1 MKQVL
6 FGMLLCLPF
15 TACNDDV
22 EEQSILPTMH
32 PIELNATEKEMAAQ
46 QGDFASTL
54 SLELYRQL
62 GERTDNW
69 LVSPFSLQ
77 CALGML
83 SNGANGETHDE
94 ILYTLGLS
102 QYSQEEVNAYF
113 KKLIEGLHTVNS
125 AITVKTSNSVW
136 GNARVP
142 LKEDFQK
149 MNIENYS
156 AMVSQ
161 LDFSDP
167 SAVDQI
173 NAWCNQTTEGL
184 IPSILDEVN
193 PTATVYLLN
202 SLYFKAR
209 WESEFVPEKTQE
221 GYFNTSSGKV
231 VKADFMQTQRM
242 AAYVENEWFTSTS
255 LSYQNDSYV
264 MRLILPQPE
273 ISIDQVLQALSES
286 DENLWKNT
294 ILADINL
301 KMPRFT
307 LENKMDLTPTLQ
319 ALGMKKAFSGGADF
333 SSMSDVATYISLV
346 QQATRLKV
354 DEEGSEG
361 AAVTVIEGYLSDLMR
376 PLPEE
381 EVDFFLDRPFLFQ
394 IIESS
399 TGTVLFMGQVGLP
412 ANGIS

>member
-1 MKQVL
+1 MKQIL

-15 TACNDDV
+15 LSCNDGV
-22 EEQSILPTMH
+22 EEQAISPTLQ
-32 PIELNATEKEMAAQ
+32 PIELNANEKEMAAR

-54 SLELYRQL
+54 SLELCRQL
-62 GERTDNW
+62 GGEKTDNW

-83 SNGANGETHDE
+83 SNGAAEETHDE
-94 ILYTLGLS
+94 ILYALGLS

-125 AITVKTSNSVW
+125 AITVKTANSVW
-136 GNARVP
+136 GNAGVP

-184 IPSILDEVN
+184 IPSILEEVN

-209 WESEFVPEKTQE
+209 WESEFAPEKTQE
-221 GYFNTSSGKV
+221 GDFTTSSGKV
-231 VKADFMQTQRM
+231 IKAHFMQTQRM

-255 LSYQNDSYV
+255 LSYLNDSYV

-294 ILADINL
+294 ILAEINL

-361 AAVTVIEGYLSDLMR
+361 AAVTVIGGETSPGM
-376 PLPEE
+376 PEE
-381 EVDFFLDRPFLFQ
+381 KVDFFLDRPFLFQ
-394 IIESS
+394 ILEPA
-399 TGTVLFMGQVGLP
+399 TGTVLFMGQVGTP
-412 ANGIS
+412 A

>member
-1 MKQVL
+1 MKQFL
-6 FGMLLCLPF
+6 LLSMLLCLPF

-22 EEQSILPTMH
+22 EEQSILPTMQS
-32 PIELNATEKEMAAQ
+32 IELNATEKEMAAQ

-54 SLELYRQL
+54 SLELCRQL
-62 GERTDNW
+62 GDEKMDNW

-83 SNGANGETHDE
+83 SNGANGETREE
-94 ILYTLGLS
+94 ILYALGLS

-125 AITVKTSNSVW
+125 AITVKTANSVW
-136 GNARVP
+136 GNAEVP
-142 LKEDFQK
+142 LKDDFQK

-184 IPSILDEVN
+184 IPSILEEVN

-209 WESEFVPEKTQE
+209 WESEFAPEKTQE

-307 LENKMDLTPTLQ
+307 LENKMDLIPALQ
-319 ALGMKKAFSGGADF
+319 ALGMKKAFTNEADF
-333 SSMSDVATYISLV
+333 SSMSDIATYISLV

-361 AAVTVIEGYLSDLMR
+361 AAVTVIEGDLMS

-381 EVDFFLDRPFLFQ
+381 KVDFFLDRPFLFQ
-394 IIESS
+394 ILEPA
-399 TGTVLFMGQVGLP
+399 TGTVLFMGQVGSP
-412 ANGIS
+412 A

>member
-1 MKQVL
+1 MKQFL
-6 FGMLLCLPF
+6 LLSMLLCLPF

-22 EEQSILPTMH
+22 EEQSILPTMQ

-54 SLELYRQL
+54 SLELYRKL
-62 GERTDNW
+62 GEKTDNW

-83 SNGANGETHDE
+83 SNGANGETREE
-94 ILYTLGLS
+94 ILYALGLS

-125 AITVKTSNSVW
+125 AITVKTANSVW
-136 GNARVP
+136 GNAGVP

-209 WESEFVPEKTQE
+209 WESEFAPEKTQE
-221 GYFNTSSGKV
+221 GDFNTYSGKV
-231 VKADFMQTQRM
+231 LKADFMQTQRM

-301 KMPRFT
+301 KMPRFA
-307 LENKMDLTPTLQ
+307 LENKLDLVSTLQ
-319 ALGMKKAFSGGADF
+319 ALGMEKVFTNEADF
-333 SSMSDVATYISLV
+333 SSMSDISTYISLV

-354 DEEGSEG
+354 DEDGSEG

-412 ANGIS
+412 A

>member
-1 MKQVL
+1 MKQFL
-6 FGMLLCLPF
+6 LLSMLLCLPF

-22 EEQSILPTMH
+22 EEQSILPTMQ
-32 PIELNATEKEMAAQ
+32 PIELNATEKEMADQ

-83 SNGANGETHDE
+83 SNGANGETHNE
-94 ILYTLGLS
+94 ILHTLGLS

-125 AITVKTSNSVW
+125 AITVKTANSVW
-136 GNARVP
+136 GNAGVP
-142 LKEDFQK
+142 LKEDFLK

-184 IPSILDEVN
+184 IPSILEEVN

-209 WESEFVPEKTQE
+209 WESEFAPEKTQE
-221 GYFNTSSGKV
+221 GDFNTSSGKV

-301 KMPRFT
+301 KMPRFA
-307 LENKMDLTPTLQ
+307 LENKLDLVSTLQ
-319 ALGMKKAFSGGADF
+319 ALGMKKAFTNEADF
-333 SSMSDVATYISLV
+333 SSMSDIATYISLV

-361 AAVTVIEGYLSDLMR
+361 AAVTVIEGDLMS

-381 EVDFFLDRPFLFQ
+381 KVDFFLDRPFLFQ

-399 TGTVLFMGQVGLP
+399 TGTVLFMGQVGSP
-412 ANGIS
+412 V

>member
-1 MKQVL
+1 
-6 FGMLLCLPF
+6 MLLCLPF

-22 EEQSILPTMH
+22 EEQAISPTMQ
-32 PIELNATEKEMAAQ
+32 PLELNATEKEMAAQ

-54 SLELYRQL
+54 SFGLYRQL
-62 GERTDNW
+62 GGKTDNW

-83 SNGANGETHDE
+83 SNGAAEDTRDE
-94 ILYTLGLS
+94 ILHTLGLS

-125 AITVKTSNSVW
+125 AITVKTANSVW
-136 GNARVP
+136 GNAGVP

-149 MNIENYS
+149 TNIENY
-156 AMVSQ
+156 AATVSQ

-167 SAVDQI
+167 SAVDKI

-184 IPSILDEVN
+184 IPAILDEVN

-209 WESEFVPEKTQE
+209 WESEFSPEKTQE
-221 GYFNTSSGKV
+221 GNFTTSSGKV
-231 VKADFMQTQRM
+231 IKAHFMQAKRM
-242 AAYVENEWFTSTS
+242 AAYVKNEWFTSTS

-273 ISIDQVLQALSES
+273 ISIDQVLQALSDS

-307 LENKMDLTPTLQ
+307 LENKMDLIPALQ
-319 ALGMKKAFSGGADF
+319 ALGMEKVFTNEADF
-333 SSMSDVATYISLV
+333 SSMSDISTYISLV

-361 AAVTVIEGYLSDLMR
+361 AAVTVIEGDLMSL
-376 PLPEE
+376 LPEE
-381 EVDFFLDRPFLFQ
+381 KVDFFLDRPFLFQ
-394 IIESS
+394 ILESS
-399 TGTVLFMGQVGLP
+399 TGTVLFMGQVGSP
-412 ANGIS
+412 A

>member
-22 EEQSILPTMH
+22 EEQSILPTMQ

-54 SLELYRQL
+54 SLELCRQL
-62 GERTDNW
+62 GGEKTDNW

-102 QYSQEEVNAYF
+102 QYSQEEVNVYF

-136 GNARVP
+136 GNAGVP
-142 LKEDFQK
+142 LKDDFQK
-149 MNIENYS
+149 MNIENYF

-209 WESEFVPEKTQE
+209 WESEFAPEKTQE
-221 GYFNTSSGKV
+221 GDFNTSSGKV

-301 KMPRFT
+301 KMPRFA
-307 LENKMDLTPTLQ
+307 LENKLDLVSTLQ
-319 ALGMKKAFSGGADF
+319 ALGMEKVFTNEADF
-333 SSMSDVATYISLV
+333 SSMSDISTYISLV

-354 DEEGSEG
+354 DEDGSEG

-394 IIESS
+394 ILEPA

-412 ANGIS
+412 A

>member
-15 TACNDDV
+15 LSCNDDV
-22 EEQSILPTMH
+22 EEQSILPTMQ
-32 PIELNATEKEMAAQ
+32 PIDLNATEKEMAAQ

-54 SLELYRQL
+54 SLVLYRQL
-62 GERTDNW
+62 GEKTDNW

-83 SNGANGETHDE
+83 SNGAAEETHDE
-94 ILYTLGLS
+94 ILYALGLS

-125 AITVKTSNSVW
+125 AITVKTANSVW
-136 GNARVP
+136 GNAGVP

-209 WESEFVPEKTQE
+209 WESEFAPEKTQE
-221 GYFNTSSGKV
+221 GDFSALSGKM

-286 DENLWKNT
+286 DGNLWKNVV
-294 ILADINL
+294 LADINL

-307 LENKMDLTPTLQ
+307 LENKMDLIPVLQ
-319 ALGMKKAFSGGADF
+319 ALGMKKAFTNEADF
-333 SSMSDVATYISLV
+333 SSMSDIPTYISLV

-361 AAVTVIEGYLSDLMR
+361 AAVTVIEGDLMS

-381 EVDFFLDRPFLFQ
+381 KVDFFLDRPFLFQ
-394 IIESS
+394 ILEPA
-399 TGTVLFMGQVGLP
+399 TGTVLFMGQVGSP
-412 ANGIS
+412 A

>member
-1 MKQVL
+1 MKQKL
-6 FGMLLCLPF
+6 LLGMLLCLPF
-15 TACNDDV
+15 VACNDDV
-22 EEQSILPTMH
+22 EDPASPTLQ
-32 PIELNATEKEMAAQ
+32 PIELNANEKEMAAR

-54 SLELYRQL
+54 SLELCRQL
-62 GERTDNW
+62 GGEKTDNW

-83 SNGANGETHDE
+83 SNGASGETHNE
-94 ILYTLGLS
+94 ILHTLSLS

-125 AITVKTSNSVW
+125 AITVKTANSVW
-136 GNARVP
+136 GNAGVP

-149 MNIENYS
+149 TNIENY
-156 AMVSQ
+156 AATVSQ

-167 SAVDQI
+167 SAVDKI

-184 IPSILDEVN
+184 IPAILDEVN

-209 WESEFVPEKTQE
+209 WESEFAPEKTQE
-221 GYFNTSSGKV
+221 GDFTTSSGKV
-231 VKADFMQTQRM
+231 IKAHFMQTQRM

-255 LSYQNDSYV
+255 LSYLNDSYV

-294 ILADINL
+294 ILAEINL

-361 AAVTVIEGYLSDLMR
+361 AAVTVIGGETSPGM
-376 PLPEE
+376 PEE
-381 EVDFFLDRPFLFQ
+381 KVDFFLDRPFLFQ
-394 IIESS
+394 ILEPA
-399 TGTVLFMGQVGLP
+399 TGTVLFMGQVGTP
-412 ANGIS
+412 A

>member
-15 TACNDDV
+15 LSCNDDV
-22 EEQSILPTMH
+22 EEQAISPTMQ
-32 PIELNATEKEMAAQ
+32 PIDLNATEKEMAAQ

-54 SLELYRQL
+54 SLVLYRQL

-83 SNGANGETHDE
+83 SNGASGETHNE
-94 ILYTLGLS
+94 ILHTLSLS

-125 AITVKTSNSVW
+125 AITVKTANSVW
-136 GNARVP
+136 GNAGVP

-173 NAWCNQTTEGL
+173 NAWCNQT
-184 IPSILDEVN
+184 
-193 PTATVYLLN
+193 LN

-209 WESEFVPEKTQE
+209 WESEFAPEKTQE
-221 GYFNTSSGKV
+221 GDFSALSGKM

-242 AAYVENEWFTSTS
+242 AAYVENERFTSTS
-255 LSYQNDSYV
+255 LSYQNGSYV
-264 MRLILPQPE
+264 MRLILPQPK
-273 ISIDQVLQALSES
+273 IGIDQVLQALSES
-286 DENLWKNT
+286 DGNLWKNVV
-294 ILADINL
+294 LADINL

-307 LENKMDLTPTLQ
+307 LENKMNLIPALQ
-319 ALGMKKAFSGGADF
+319 ALGMKKAFTNEADF
-333 SSMSDVATYISLV
+333 SSMSDIATYISLV

-361 AAVTVIEGYLSDLMR
+361 AAVTVIEGDLMS

-381 EVDFFLDRPFLFQ
+381 KVDFFLDRPFLFQ
-394 IIESS
+394 ILEPA
-399 TGTVLFMGQVGLP
+399 TGTVLFMGQVGSP
-412 ANGIS
+412 T

>member
-1 MKQVL
+1 
-6 FGMLLCLPF
+6 
-15 TACNDDV
+15 
-22 EEQSILPTMH
+22 
-32 PIELNATEKEMAAQ
+32 
-46 QGDFASTL
+46 
-54 SLELYRQL
+54 
-62 GERTDNW
+62 
-69 LVSPFSLQ
+69 
-77 CALGML
+77 ML
-83 SNGANGETHDE
+83 SNGASGETHNE
-94 ILYTLGLS
+94 ILHTLGWS

-113 KKLIEGLHTVNS
+113 KKLIEGLSTV
-125 AITVKTSNSVW
+125 
-136 GNARVP
+136 
-142 LKEDFQK
+142 KEDFQK

-209 WESEFVPEKTQE
+209 WKSEFALEKTQE
-221 GYFNTSSGKV
+221 GDFNTSSGKV

-286 DENLWKNT
+286 DGNLWKNVV
-294 ILADINL
+294 LADINL

-307 LENKMDLTPTLQ
+307 LENKMNLIPALQ
-319 ALGMKKAFSGGADF
+319 ALGMKKAFTNEADF
-333 SSMSDVATYISLV
+333 SSMSDIATYISLV

-361 AAVTVIEGYLSDLMR
+361 AAVTVIGGDLMS

-381 EVDFFLDRPFLFQ
+381 KVDFFLDRPFLFQ
-394 IIESS
+394 ILEPA
-399 TGTVLFMGQVGLP
+399 TGTVLFMGQVGSP
-412 ANGIS
+412 T

>member
-15 TACNDDV
+15 LSCNDDV
-22 EEQSILPTMH
+22 EEQSISPTMQ
-32 PIELNATEKEMAAQ
+32 PIDLNATEKEMAAQ

-54 SLELYRQL
+54 SLVLYRQL

-83 SNGANGETHDE
+83 SNGAAEETHDE
-94 ILYTLGLS
+94 ILYALGLS

-125 AITVKTSNSVW
+125 AITVKTANSVW
-136 GNARVP
+136 GNAGVP

-184 IPSILDEVN
+184 IPSILEEVN

-209 WESEFVPEKTQE
+209 WESEFAPEKTQE
-221 GYFNTSSGKV
+221 GDFTTSSGKV
-231 VKADFMQTQRM
+231 IKAHFMQTQRM

-255 LSYQNDSYV
+255 LSYLNDSYV

-294 ILADINL
+294 ILAEINL

-361 AAVTVIEGYLSDLMR
+361 AAVTVIGGETSPGM
-376 PLPEE
+376 PEE
-381 EVDFFLDRPFLFQ
+381 KVDFFLDRPFLFQ
-394 IIESS
+394 ILEPA
-399 TGTVLFMGQVGLP
+399 TGTVLFMGQVGTP
-412 ANGIS
+412 A

>member
-22 EEQSILPTMH
+22 EEQSILPTMQ

-54 SLELYRQL
+54 SLELCRQL
-62 GERTDNW
+62 GGEKMDNW

-77 CALGML
+77 YALGML
-83 SNGANGETHDE
+83 SNGANRETREE
-94 ILYTLGLS
+94 ILHALGLS

-125 AITVKTSNSVW
+125 AITVKTANSVW
-136 GNARVP
+136 GNAGVP

-184 IPSILDEVN
+184 IPSILEEVN

-209 WESEFVPEKTQE
+209 WESEFAPEKTQE

-286 DENLWKNT
+286 DGNLWKNV

-307 LENKMDLTPTLQ
+307 LENKMDLIPALQ
-319 ALGMKKAFSGGADF
+319 ALGMKKAFTNEADF
-333 SSMSDVATYISLV
+333 SSMSDIATYISLV

-361 AAVTVIEGYLSDLMR
+361 AAVTVIEGDLMS

-381 EVDFFLDRPFLFQ
+381 KVDFFLDRPFLFQ

-412 ANGIS
+412 A

>member
-15 TACNDDV
+15 LSCNDDV
-22 EEQSILPTMH
+22 EEQSISPTMQ
-32 PIELNATEKEMAAQ
+32 PIDLNATEKEMAAQ

-54 SLELYRQL
+54 SLVLYRQL

-83 SNGANGETHDE
+83 SNGASGETHNE
-94 ILYTLGLS
+94 ILHTLSLS

-125 AITVKTSNSVW
+125 AITVKTANSVW
-136 GNARVP
+136 GNAGVP

-184 IPSILDEVN
+184 IPSILEEVN

-209 WESEFVPEKTQE
+209 WESEFAPEKTQE
-221 GYFNTSSGKV
+221 GDFTTSSGKV
-231 VKADFMQTQRM
+231 IKAHFMQTQRM

-255 LSYQNDSYV
+255 LSYLNDSYV

-294 ILADINL
+294 ILAEINL

-361 AAVTVIEGYLSDLMR
+361 AAVTVIGGETSPGM
-376 PLPEE
+376 PEE
-381 EVDFFLDRPFLFQ
+381 KVDFFLDRPFLFQ
-394 IIESS
+394 ILEPA
-399 TGTVLFMGQVGLP
+399 TGTVLFMGQVGTP
-412 ANGIS
+412 A

>member
-22 EEQSILPTMH
+22 EEQSILPTMQ

-83 SNGANGETHDE
+83 SNGANGETREE
-94 ILYTLGLS
+94 ILYALGLS
-102 QYSQEEVNAYF
+102 QYSQEEVNVYF

-125 AITVKTSNSVW
+125 AITVKTANSVW
-136 GNARVP
+136 GNAGVP
-142 LKEDFQK
+142 LKDDFQK

-209 WESEFVPEKTQE
+209 WESEFAPEKTQE
-221 GYFNTSSGKV
+221 GDFNTSSGKV

-273 ISIDQVLQALSES
+273 IGIDQVLQALSES

-381 EVDFFLDRPFLFQ
+381 EVDFFLDRTFLFQ

-412 ANGIS
+412 A

>member
-15 TACNDDV
+15 LSCNDDV
-22 EEQSILPTMH
+22 EEQSILPTMQ

-54 SLELYRQL
+54 SLELYRKL
-62 GERTDNW
+62 GEKTDNW

-83 SNGANGETHDE
+83 SNGAAEETHDE
-94 ILYTLGLS
+94 ILYALGLS

-125 AITVKTSNSVW
+125 AITVKTANSVW
-136 GNARVP
+136 GNAGVP

-184 IPSILDEVN
+184 IPSILEEVN

-209 WESEFVPEKTQE
+209 WKSEFALEKTQE
-221 GYFNTSSGKV
+221 GDFNTSSGKV

-286 DENLWKNT
+286 DGNLWKNVV
-294 ILADINL
+294 LADINL

-307 LENKMDLTPTLQ
+307 LENKMNLIPALQ
-319 ALGMKKAFSGGADF
+319 ALGMKKAFTNEADF
-333 SSMSDVATYISLV
+333 SSMSDIATYISLV

-361 AAVTVIEGYLSDLMR
+361 AAVTVIGGDLMS

-381 EVDFFLDRPFLFQ
+381 KVDFFLDRPFLIQ
-394 IIESS
+394 IIEPA
-399 TGTVLFMGQVGLP
+399 TGTVLFMGQVGSP
-412 ANGIS
+412 T

>member
-1 MKQVL
+1 MKQKL
-6 FGMLLCLPF
+6 LLGMLLCLPF
-15 TACNDDV
+15 LSCNDDV
-22 EEQSILPTMH
+22 EEQSILPTMQ

-54 SLELYRQL
+54 SLVLYRQL

-83 SNGANGETHDE
+83 SNGASGETHNE
-94 ILYTLGLS
+94 ILHTLSLS

-125 AITVKTSNSVW
+125 AITVKTANSVW
-136 GNARVP
+136 GNAGVP

-184 IPSILDEVN
+184 IPSILEEVN

-209 WESEFVPEKTQE
+209 WESEFAPEKTQE
-221 GYFNTSSGKV
+221 GDFTTSSGKV
-231 VKADFMQTQRM
+231 IKAHFMQTQRM

-255 LSYQNDSYV
+255 LSYLNDSYV

-294 ILADINL
+294 ILAEINL

-361 AAVTVIEGYLSDLMR
+361 AAVTVIGGETSPGM
-376 PLPEE
+376 PEE
-381 EVDFFLDRPFLFQ
+381 KVDFFLDRPFLFQ
-394 IIESS
+394 ILEPA
-399 TGTVLFMGQVGLP
+399 TGTVLFMGQVGTP
-412 ANGIS
+412 A

>member
-15 TACNDDV
+15 LSCNDDV
-22 EEQSILPTMH
+22 EEQSISPTMQ
-32 PIELNATEKEMAAQ
+32 PIDLNATEKEMAAQ

-54 SLELYRQL
+54 SLVLYRQL

-83 SNGANGETHDE
+83 SNGAAEETHDE

-102 QYSQEEVNAYF
+102 QYSQEEVNTYF
-113 KKLIEGLHTVNS
+113 KKLIEGLSTVNS
-125 AITVKTSNSVW
+125 AITVKTANSVW
-136 GNARVP
+136 GNAGIT

-209 WESEFVPEKTQE
+209 WESEFSPEKTQE
-221 GYFNTSSGKV
+221 GDFTTSSGKV
-231 VKADFMQTQRM
+231 IKAHFMQTQRM

-255 LSYQNDSYV
+255 LSYLNDSYV

-294 ILADINL
+294 ILAEINL

-361 AAVTVIEGYLSDLMR
+361 AAVTVIGGETSPGM
-376 PLPEE
+376 PEE
-381 EVDFFLDRPFLFQ
+381 KVDFFLDRPFLFQ
-394 IIESS
+394 ILEPA
-399 TGTVLFMGQVGLP
+399 TGTVLFMGQVGTP
-412 ANGIS
+412 A

>member
-1 MKQVL
+1 MKQKL
-6 FGMLLCLPF
+6 LLGMLLCLPF
-15 TACNDDV
+15 VACNDDV
-22 EEQSILPTMH
+22 EDPASPTLQ
-32 PIELNATEKEMAAQ
+32 PIELNANEKEMAAR

-54 SLELYRQL
+54 SLELCRQL
-62 GERTDNW
+62 GGEKTDNW

-83 SNGANGETHDE
+83 SNGAAEETHDE
-94 ILYTLGLS
+94 ILYALGLS

-113 KKLIEGLHTVNS
+113 RKLIEGLHTVNS
-125 AITVKTSNSVW
+125 AITVKTANSVW
-136 GNARVP
+136 GNAGVP

-184 IPSILDEVN
+184 IPSILEEVN

-209 WESEFVPEKTQE
+209 WESEFAPEKTQE
-221 GYFNTSSGKV
+221 GDFTTSSGKV
-231 VKADFMQTQRM
+231 IKAHFMQTQRM

-255 LSYQNDSYV
+255 LSYLNDSYV

-294 ILADINL
+294 ILAEINL

-361 AAVTVIEGYLSDLMR
+361 AAVTVIGGETSPGM
-376 PLPEE
+376 PEE
-381 EVDFFLDRPFLFQ
+381 KVDFFLDRPFLFQ
-394 IIESS
+394 ILEPA
-399 TGTVLFMGQVGLP
+399 TGTVLFMGQVGTP
-412 ANGIS
+412 A

>member
-15 TACNDDV
+15 LSCNDDV
-22 EEQSILPTMH
+22 EEQSILPTMQ
-32 PIELNATEKEMAAQ
+32 PIELNVTEKEMAAQ
-46 QGDFASTL
+46 QGNFASTL
-54 SLELYRQL
+54 SLELCRQL
-62 GERTDNW
+62 GDEKMDNW

-136 GNARVP
+136 GNAGVP

-184 IPSILDEVN
+184 IPSILEEVN

-209 WESEFVPEKTQE
+209 WESEFAPEKTQE

-231 VKADFMQTQRM
+231 VKAHFMQTQRM

-307 LENKMDLTPTLQ
+307 LENKLDLVSTLQ
-319 ALGMKKAFSGGADF
+319 ALGMNKAFTNEADF

-394 IIESS
+394 IMESS
-399 TGTVLFMGQVGLP
+399 TGTVLFMGQVGSP
-412 ANGIS
+412 A

>member
-22 EEQSILPTMH
+22 EEQSILPTMQ

-54 SLELYRQL
+54 SLELCRQL
-62 GERTDNW
+62 GGEKTDNW

-83 SNGANGETHDE
+83 LNGANGETHDE

-102 QYSQEEVNAYF
+102 QYSQEEVNVYF

-136 GNARVP
+136 GNAGVP
-142 LKEDFQK
+142 LKDDFQK
-149 MNIENYS
+149 MNIENYF

-184 IPSILDEVN
+184 IPSILEEVN

-209 WESEFVPEKTQE
+209 WESEFAPEKTQE
-221 GYFNTSSGKV
+221 GDFNTSSGKV

-301 KMPRFT
+301 KMPRFA

-346 QQATRLKV
+346 QHATRLKV
-354 DEEGSEG
+354 DEDGSEG

-412 ANGIS
+412 A

>member
-1 MKQVL
+1 MKQFL
-6 FGMLLCLPF
+6 LLSMLLCLPF

-22 EEQSILPTMH
+22 EEQSILPTMQS
-32 PIELNATEKEMAAQ
+32 IELNATEKEMAAQ

-83 SNGANGETHDE
+83 SNGAKGETREE

-142 LKEDFQK
+142 LKDDFQK

-209 WESEFVPEKTQE
+209 WESEFAPEKTQE
-221 GYFNTSSGKV
+221 GDFNTSSGKV
-231 VKADFMQTQRM
+231 VKAHFMQTQRM

-255 LSYQNDSYV
+255 LSYQNDSYA

-376 PLPEE
+376 PLLEE

-394 IIESS
+394 IMESS
-399 TGTVLFMGQVGLP
+399 TGTVLFMGQVGSP
-412 ANGIS
+412 V

>member
-15 TACNDDV
+15 LSCNDDV
-22 EEQSILPTMH
+22 EEQSILPTMQ

-54 SLELYRQL
+54 SLELCRQL
-62 GERTDNW
+62 GGEKTDNW

-83 SNGANGETHDE
+83 SNGAAEETHDE
-94 ILYTLGLS
+94 ILYALGLS

-125 AITVKTSNSVW
+125 AITVKTANSVW
-136 GNARVP
+136 GNAGVP

-184 IPSILDEVN
+184 IPSILEEVN

-209 WESEFVPEKTQE
+209 WKSEFAPEKTQE
-221 GYFNTSSGKV
+221 GDFSALSGKM

-255 LSYQNDSYV
+255 LSYQNGSYV

-294 ILADINL
+294 ILAEINL

-307 LENKMDLTPTLQ
+307 LENKMNLIPALQ
-319 ALGMKKAFSGGADF
+319 ALGMKKAFTNEADF
-333 SSMSDVATYISLV
+333 SSMSDIATYISLV

-361 AAVTVIEGYLSDLMR
+361 AAVTVIEGVMS

-381 EVDFFLDRPFLFQ
+381 KVDFFLDRPFLFQ
-394 IIESS
+394 ILEPA
-399 TGTVLFMGQVGLP
+399 TGTVLFMGQVGSP
-412 ANGIS
+412 T

>member
-15 TACNDDV
+15 IACNDDV

-54 SLELYRQL
+54 SLELCRQL
-62 GERTDNW
+62 GGEKTDNW

-113 KKLIEGLHTVNS
+113 KKLIEGLYTVNS

-136 GNARVP
+136 GNAEVP

-209 WESEFVPEKTQE
+209 WESEFAPEKTQE

-255 LSYQNDSYV
+255 LSYQNDSYA

-394 IIESS
+394 ILEPA
-399 TGTVLFMGQVGLP
+399 TGTVLFMGQVGSP
-412 ANGIS
+412 V

>member
-22 EEQSILPTMH
+22 EEQSILPTMQ

-54 SLELYRQL
+54 SLELCRQL
-62 GERTDNW
+62 GGEKTDNW

-83 SNGANGETHDE
+83 LNGANGETHDE
-94 ILYTLGLS
+94 ILYTLGLF
-102 QYSQEEVNAYF
+102 QYSQEEVNVYF

-136 GNARVP
+136 GNAGVP
-142 LKEDFQK
+142 LKDDFQK
-149 MNIENYS
+149 MNIENYF

-184 IPSILDEVN
+184 IPSILEEVN

-209 WESEFVPEKTQE
+209 WESEFAPEKTQE
-221 GYFNTSSGKV
+221 GDFNTSSGKV

-242 AAYVENEWFTSTS
+242 AVYVENEWFTSTS

-286 DENLWKNT
+286 DGNLWKNT

-301 KMPRFT
+301 KMPRFA
-307 LENKMDLTPTLQ
+307 LEDKLDLVSTLQ
-319 ALGMKKAFSGGADF
+319 ALGMKKAFTNGADF
-333 SSMSDVATYISLV
+333 SSMSDIATYISLV

-361 AAVTVIEGYLSDLMR
+361 AVVTVIEGDLMS

-412 ANGIS
+412 A

>member
-15 TACNDDV
+15 LSCTDDV
-22 EEQSILPTMH
+22 EEQSILPTMQ
-32 PIELNATEKEMAAQ
+32 PLELNATEKEMAAQ

-54 SLELYRQL
+54 SFGLYRQL
-62 GERTDNW
+62 GGKTDNW

-83 SNGANGETHDE
+83 SNGAAEDTRDE
-94 ILYTLGLS
+94 ILHTLGLS

-125 AITVKTSNSVW
+125 AITVKTANSVW
-136 GNARVP
+136 GNAGVP

-149 MNIENYS
+149 TNIENY
-156 AMVSQ
+156 AATVSQ

-184 IPSILDEVN
+184 IPAILDEVN
-193 PTATVYLLN
+193 PTAIVYLLN
-202 SLYFKAR
+202 SFYFKAR
-209 WESEFVPEKTQE
+209 WESEFSPEKTQE
-221 GYFNTSSGKV
+221 GNFTTSSGKV
-231 VKADFMQTQRM
+231 IKAHFMQAKRM
-242 AAYVENEWFTSTS
+242 AAYVKNEWFTSTS
-255 LSYQNDSYV
+255 LSYQNGSYV
-264 MRLILPQPE
+264 MRLILPQPG
-273 ISIDQVLQALSES
+273 IGIDQVLQALSEP
-286 DENLWKNT
+286 DGNLWKNVV
-294 ILADINL
+294 LADINL

-307 LENKMDLTPTLQ
+307 LENKMDLIPVLQ
-319 ALGMKKAFSGGADF
+319 ALGMKKAFTNEADF
-333 SSMSDVATYISLV
+333 SSMSDIPTYISLV

-361 AAVTVIEGYLSDLMR
+361 AAVTVIEGDLMS

-381 EVDFFLDRPFLFQ
+381 KVDFFLDRPFLFQ
-394 IIESS
+394 ILEPA
-399 TGTVLFMGQVGLP
+399 TGTVLFMGQVGSP
-412 ANGIS
+412 T

>member
-22 EEQSILPTMH
+22 EEQSILPTMQ

-54 SLELYRQL
+54 SLELCRQL
-62 GERTDNW
+62 GGEKTDNW

-83 SNGANGETHDE
+83 SNGASGETHNE
-94 ILYTLGLS
+94 ILHALGLS

-113 KKLIEGLHTVNS
+113 KKLIEGLHAVNS

-136 GNARVP
+136 GNAGVP

-193 PTATVYLLN
+193 PAATVYLLN

-209 WESEFVPEKTQE
+209 WESEFAPEKTQE
-221 GYFNTSSGKV
+221 GDFSTSSGKM

-242 AAYVENEWFTSTS
+242 AAYVKNEWFTSTS
-255 LSYQNDSYV
+255 LSYQNGSYV

-286 DENLWKNT
+286 DGNLRKNT

-307 LENKMDLTPTLQ
+307 LENKMDLIPALQ
-319 ALGMKKAFSGGADF
+319 ALGMKKAFTNEADF
-333 SSMSDVATYISLV
+333 SSMSDISTYISLV

-361 AAVTVIEGYLSDLMR
+361 AAVTVIEGELMS

-394 IIESS
+394 ILEPA
-399 TGTVLFMGQVGLP
+399 TGTVLFMGQVGSP
-412 ANGIS
+412 A

>member
-1 MKQVL
+1 MKQFL
-6 FGMLLCLPF
+6 LLSMLLCLPF

-22 EEQSILPTMH
+22 EEQSILPTKQ

-54 SLELYRQL
+54 SLELCRQL
-62 GERTDNW
+62 GGEKTDNW

-83 SNGANGETHDE
+83 SNGAAEETHDE

-125 AITVKTSNSVW
+125 AITVKTANSVW
-136 GNARVP
+136 GNAGVP
-142 LKEDFQK
+142 LKNDFQK

-209 WESEFVPEKTQE
+209 WESEFAPEKTQE
-221 GYFNTSSGKV
+221 GDFNTSSGKV

-361 AAVTVIEGYLSDLMR
+361 AVVTVIEGDLMS

-394 IIESS
+394 ILEPS
-399 TGTVLFMGQVGLP
+399 TGIVLFMGQVGSP
-412 ANGIS
+412 A

>member
-1 MKQVL
+1 MKQKL
-6 FGMLLCLPF
+6 LLGMLLCLPF
-15 TACNDDV
+15 VACNDDV
-22 EEQSILPTMH
+22 EDPASPTLQ
-32 PIELNATEKEMAAQ
+32 PIELNANEKEMAAR

-54 SLELYRQL
+54 SLELCRQL
-62 GERTDNW
+62 GGEKTDNW

-83 SNGANGETHDE
+83 SNGAAEETHDE
-94 ILYTLGLS
+94 ILYALGLS

-125 AITVKTSNSVW
+125 AITVKTANSVW
-136 GNARVP
+136 GNAGVP

-184 IPSILDEVN
+184 IPSILEEVN

-209 WESEFVPEKTQE
+209 WESEFAPEKTQE
-221 GYFNTSSGKV
+221 GDFTTSSGKV
-231 VKADFMQTQRM
+231 IKAHFMQTQRM

-255 LSYQNDSYV
+255 LSYLNDSYV

-294 ILADINL
+294 ILAEINL

-361 AAVTVIEGYLSDLMR
+361 AAVTVIGGETSPGM
-376 PLPEE
+376 PEE
-381 EVDFFLDRPFLFQ
+381 KVDFFLDRPFLFQ

-399 TGTVLFMGQVGLP
+399 TGTVLFMGQVGAP
-412 ANGIS
+412 V

>member
-1 MKQVL
+1 MKQIL

-15 TACNDDV
+15 LSCNDGV
-22 EEQSILPTMH
+22 EEQAISPTMQ

-54 SLELYRQL
+54 SLELYRKL
-62 GERTDNW
+62 GEKTDNW

-83 SNGANGETHDE
+83 SNGAAEETHDE
-94 ILYTLGLS
+94 ILYALGLS

-113 KKLIEGLHTVNS
+113 KKLIEGLSTVNS
-125 AITVKTSNSVW
+125 AIMVKTANSVW
-136 GNARVP
+136 GNAGVP

-209 WESEFVPEKTQE
+209 WESEFAPEKTQE
-221 GYFNTSSGKV
+221 GDFTTSSGKV
-231 VKADFMQTQRM
+231 IKAHFMQTQRM

-255 LSYQNDSYV
+255 LSYLNDSYV

-294 ILADINL
+294 ILAEINL

-361 AAVTVIEGYLSDLMR
+361 AAVTVIGGETSPGM
-376 PLPEE
+376 PEE
-381 EVDFFLDRPFLFQ
+381 KVDFFLDRPFLFQ
-394 IIESS
+394 ILEPA
-399 TGTVLFMGQVGLP
+399 TGTVLFMGQVGTP
-412 ANGIS
+412 A

>member
-15 TACNDDV
+15 LSCNDDV
-22 EEQSILPTMH
+22 EEQSILPTMQ

-54 SLELYRQL
+54 SLELCRQL
-62 GERTDNW
+62 GGEKTDNW

-83 SNGANGETHDE
+83 SNGAAEETHDE
-94 ILYTLGLS
+94 ILYALGLS

-125 AITVKTSNSVW
+125 AITVKTANSVW
-136 GNARVP
+136 GNAGVP

-184 IPSILDEVN
+184 IPSILEEVN

-209 WESEFVPEKTQE
+209 WESEFAPEKTQE
-221 GYFNTSSGKV
+221 GDFTTSSGKV
-231 VKADFMQTQRM
+231 IKAHFMQTQRM

-255 LSYQNDSYV
+255 LSYLNDSYV

-294 ILADINL
+294 ILAEINL

-361 AAVTVIEGYLSDLMR
+361 AAVTVIGGETSPGM
-376 PLPEE
+376 PEE
-381 EVDFFLDRPFLFQ
+381 KVDFFLDRPFLFQ
-394 IIESS
+394 ILEPA
-399 TGTVLFMGQVGLP
+399 TGTVLFMGQVGTP
-412 ANGIS
+412 A

>member
-15 TACNDDV
+15 LSCNDDV
-22 EEQSILPTMH
+22 EEQAISPTMQ
-32 PIELNATEKEMAAQ
+32 PIDLNATEKEMAAQ

-54 SLELYRQL
+54 SLVLYRQL

-83 SNGANGETHDE
+83 SNGASGETHNE
-94 ILYTLGLS
+94 ILHTLSLS

-125 AITVKTSNSVW
+125 AITVKTANSVW
-136 GNARVP
+136 GNAGVP

-209 WESEFVPEKTQE
+209 WESEFAPEKTQE
-221 GYFNTSSGKV
+221 GDFSALSGKM

-255 LSYQNDSYV
+255 LSYQNGSYV
-264 MRLILPQPE
+264 MRLILPQPK
-273 ISIDQVLQALSES
+273 IGIDQVLQALSES
-286 DENLWKNT
+286 DGNLWKNVV
-294 ILADINL
+294 LADINL
-301 KMPRFT
+301 KIPRFT
-307 LENKMDLTPTLQ
+307 LENKMDLIPALQ
-319 ALGMKKAFSGGADF
+319 ALGMKKAFTNEADF
-333 SSMSDVATYISLV
+333 SSMSDIATYISLV

-361 AAVTVIEGYLSDLMR
+361 AAVTVIGGDLMS

-381 EVDFFLDRPFLFQ
+381 KVDFFLDRPFLIQ
-394 IIESS
+394 IIEPA
-399 TGTVLFMGQVGLP
+399 TGTVLFMGQVGSP
-412 ANGIS
+412 T

>member
-15 TACNDDV
+15 LSCTDDV
-22 EEQSILPTMH
+22 EEQSILPTMQ
-32 PIELNATEKEMAAQ
+32 PIELNVTEKEMAAQ

-54 SLELYRQL
+54 SFGLYRQL
-62 GERTDNW
+62 GGKTDNW

-83 SNGANGETHDE
+83 SNGAAEDTRDE
-94 ILYTLGLS
+94 ILHTLGLS

-125 AITVKTSNSVW
+125 AITVKTANSVW
-136 GNARVP
+136 GNAGVP

-149 MNIENYS
+149 TNIENY
-156 AMVSQ
+156 AATVSQ

-167 SAVDQI
+167 SAVDKI

-184 IPSILDEVN
+184 IPAILDEVN

-209 WESEFVPEKTQE
+209 WESEFSPEKTQE
-221 GYFNTSSGKV
+221 GNFTTSSGKV
-231 VKADFMQTQRM
+231 IKAHFMQAKRM
-242 AAYVENEWFTSTS
+242 AAYVKNEWFTSTS

-286 DENLWKNT
+286 DGNLWKNVV
-294 ILADINL
+294 LADINL
-301 KMPRFT
+301 KIPRFT
-307 LENKMDLTPTLQ
+307 LENKMDLIPVLQ
-319 ALGMKKAFSGGADF
+319 TLGMNKAFTNEADF

-361 AAVTVIEGYLSDLMR
+361 AAVTVIEGDLMS

-394 IIESS
+394 IIEPS
-399 TGTVLFMGQVGLP
+399 TGTVLFMGQVGSP
-412 ANGIS
+412 A

>member
-15 TACNDDV
+15 IACNDDV

-54 SLELYRQL
+54 SLELCRQL
-62 GERTDNW
+62 GGEKTDNW

-102 QYSQEEVNAYF
+102 QYSQEEVNVYF

-125 AITVKTSNSVW
+125 AITVKTFNSVW
-136 GNARVP
+136 GNAGVP
-142 LKEDFQK
+142 LKDDFQK
-149 MNIENYS
+149 MNIENYF

-209 WESEFVPEKTQE
+209 WESEFAPEKTQE
-221 GYFNTSSGKV
+221 GDFNTSSGKV

-301 KMPRFT
+301 KMPRFA
-307 LENKMDLTPTLQ
+307 LENKLDLVSTLQ
-319 ALGMKKAFSGGADF
+319 ALGMEKVFTNEADF
-333 SSMSDVATYISLV
+333 SSMSDISTYISLV

-354 DEEGSEG
+354 DEDGSEG

-412 ANGIS
+412 A

>member
-1 MKQVL
+1 MKQFL
-6 FGMLLCLPF
+6 LLSMLLCLPF

-22 EEQSILPTMH
+22 EEQSILPTMQ

-54 SLELYRQL
+54 SLELCRQL
-62 GERTDNW
+62 GGEKTDNW

-83 SNGANGETHDE
+83 SNGANGETHDG

-113 KKLIEGLHTVNS
+113 KKLIEGLYTVNS

-184 IPSILDEVN
+184 IPSILEEVN

-209 WESEFVPEKTQE
+209 WESEFAPEKTQE
-221 GYFNTSSGKV
+221 GDFNTSSGKV

-301 KMPRFT
+301 KMPRFA
-307 LENKMDLTPTLQ
+307 LENKLDLVSTLQ
-319 ALGMKKAFSGGADF
+319 ALGMEKVFTNEADF
-333 SSMSDVATYISLV
+333 SSMSDISTYISLV

-412 ANGIS
+412 A

>member
-1 MKQVL
+1 MKQFL
-6 FGMLLCLPF
+6 LLSMLLCLSF
-15 TACNDDV
+15 TACNDNV
-22 EEQSILPTMH
+22 EEQSILPTMQ

-54 SLELYRQL
+54 SLELCRQL
-62 GERTDNW
+62 GGEKTDNW

-83 SNGANGETHDE
+83 SNGAKGETREE

-142 LKEDFQK
+142 LKDDFQK

-209 WESEFVPEKTQE
+209 WESEFAPEKTQE
-221 GYFNTSSGKV
+221 GDFNTSSGKV
-231 VKADFMQTQRM
+231 VKAHFMQTQRM

-255 LSYQNDSYV
+255 LSYQNDSYA

-301 KMPRFT
+301 KMPRFA
-307 LENKMDLTPTLQ
+307 LENKLDLVSTLQ
-319 ALGMKKAFSGGADF
+319 ALGMEKAFSSEADF
-333 SSMSDVATYISLV
+333 SSMSDIATYISLV

-361 AAVTVIEGYLSDLMR
+361 AVVTVIEGDLMS

-394 IIESS
+394 ILEPA

-412 ANGIS
+412 A

>member
-1 MKQVL
+1 MKQFL
-6 FGMLLCLPF
+6 LLSMLLCLPF

-22 EEQSILPTMH
+22 EEQSILPTMQ

-54 SLELYRQL
+54 SLVLYRQL

-83 SNGANGETHDE
+83 SNGASGETHNE
-94 ILYTLGLS
+94 ILHTLSLS

-125 AITVKTSNSVW
+125 AITVKTANSVW
-136 GNARVP
+136 GNAGVP

-209 WESEFVPEKTQE
+209 WESEFSPEKTQE
-221 GYFNTSSGKV
+221 GNFTTSSGKV
-231 VKADFMQTQRM
+231 IKAHFMQAKRM

-255 LSYQNDSYV
+255 LSYQNGSYV

-286 DENLWKNT
+286 DGNLWKNVV
-294 ILADINL
+294 LADINL
-301 KMPRFT
+301 KIPRFT
-307 LENKMDLTPTLQ
+307 LENKMDLIPALQ
-319 ALGMKKAFSGGADF
+319 ALGMKKAFTNEADF
-333 SSMSDVATYISLV
+333 SSMSDIATYISLV

-354 DEEGSEG
+354 YEEGSEG
-361 AAVTVIEGYLSDLMR
+361 AAVTVIEGDLMS

-381 EVDFFLDRPFLFQ
+381 KVDFFLDRPFLFQ
-394 IIESS
+394 IIEPA
-399 TGTVLFMGQVGLP
+399 TGTVLFMGQVGSP
-412 ANGIS
+412 T

>member
-209 WESEFVPEKTQE
+209 WESEFAPEKTQE
-221 GYFNTSSGKV
+221 GDFNTSSGKV

-255 LSYQNDSYV
+255 LSYQSDSYV

-399 TGTVLFMGQVGLP
+399 TGTVLFMGQVGSP
-412 ANGIS
+412 V